1 MRGLFE
7 RPFGWRTVAAVS
19 PLAFAALVVWN
30 QVLLTRL
37 IQTAMVLPRA
47 VPGRVIGA
55 IGVALLLYHGIL
67 VLVVSALSTTSARLF
82 EGPDTH
88 VDFRTIGLAMAAG
101 HLPLALW
108 ALNGWLRLHTLGPSA
123 SLDAL
128 VNTALAI
135 GGSRTVAYIVA
146 VLWTAVALSEIS
158 SISLARAARVLLPAA
173 GTLIVVLKLV
183 DRLTTPLW

>member
-1 MRGLFE
+1 MRE
-7 RPFGWRTVAAVS
+7 RFARLFGWRTIAAIS

-37 IQTAMVLPRA
+37 IQTALAIPHT
-47 VPGRVIGA
+47 VPGRIIGA

-67 VLVVSALSTTSARLF
+67 VVVVSALCTTSARLF
-82 EGPDTH
+82 EGPDTY
-88 VDFRTIGLAMAAG
+88 VDFRTIGVAMAAG
-101 HLPLALW
+101 HLPLTLW

-135 GGSRTVAYIVA
+135 SGSRAVAYAVS
-146 VLWTAVALSEIS
+146 VLWTVVALSEIS
-158 SISLARAARVLLPAA
+158 SISLARAARVVLPPA
-173 GTLIVVLKLV
+173 GVLIAVLKLV
-183 DRLTTPLW
+183 DRLSTPLW